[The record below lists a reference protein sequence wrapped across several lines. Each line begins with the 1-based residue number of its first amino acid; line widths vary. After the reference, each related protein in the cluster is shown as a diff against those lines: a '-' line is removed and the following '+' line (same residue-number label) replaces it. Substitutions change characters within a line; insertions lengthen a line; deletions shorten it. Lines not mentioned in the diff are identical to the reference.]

1 MSEGSLLLQL
11 DNPLAPD
18 LSDSEVSIH
27 LVSTMAAEAITES
40 LIGRED
46 LAAMGESARDL
57 ARSLVRET
65 SGLVVSGIV
74 SDLALGT
81 VDPSG
86 ASLAKAVTEISV
98 LAWKAGAYLNHRS
111 TIQSQLTTCLQEYR
125 EKGYLTKITTPGDN
139 KATVWQTTPVFRD
152 AKMVLDI
159 YPDIKQYLHD
169 HAFTEAEMKKI
180 GIYSD
185 VSLYADSKELN
196 DLNHR
201 LSACCLRAGVKDIT
215 KTDAEKRFASVSFMQ
230 VGAIALQNAF
240 IAEGERRERGDNPV
254 VVPILGRILSIAA
267 ICGLSEIALSEISE
281 SHLMSI

>member
-1 MSEGSLLLQL
+1 
-11 DNPLAPD
+11 
-18 LSDSEVSIH
+18 
-27 LVSTMAAEAITES
+27 MAAEAITES

-86 ASLAKAVTEISV
+86 ASLANVVTEISV
-98 LAWKAGAYLNHRS
+98 PAWKAGAYLNHRS
-111 TIQSQLTTCLQEYR
+111 TIHSQLAACLEEYC
-125 EKGYLTKITTPGDN
+125 EAGYLAKTGDD
-139 KATVWQTTPVFRD
+139 KATIWQTTSAFRD

-185 VSLYADSKELN
+185 VSLYADSEKLN

-201 LSACCLRAGVKDIT
+201 LSACCARAGVKDMT
-215 KTDAEKRFASVSFMQ
+215 KTDAEKRIANISFVQM
-230 VGAIALQNAF
+230 GAIALQNAF
-240 IAEGERRERGDNPV
+240 IAEGERRERGDEPA
-254 VVPILGRILSIAA
+254 VVPVLGRILGIAA
-267 ICGLSEIALSEISE
+267 ICGLKEIMISEISE
-281 SHLMSI
+281 SHLMSTS